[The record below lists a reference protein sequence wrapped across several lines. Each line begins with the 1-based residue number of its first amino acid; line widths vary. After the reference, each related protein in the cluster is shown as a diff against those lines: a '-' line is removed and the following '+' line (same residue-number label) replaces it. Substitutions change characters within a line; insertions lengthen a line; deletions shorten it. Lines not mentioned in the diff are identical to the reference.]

1 MSAST
6 PLSVSGSV
14 EFYLEPYEVD
24 VYSDED
30 SVTYTNNG
38 NVKTR
43 VVLEYE
49 DENLTHEVEKDVF
62 EPGESG
68 EITFQYYSAE
78 GGVISFGTEV
88 SIQHYPLG
96 RLDLDSED
104 NIGVGSRVS
113 YLLNIGVTV
122 GYEGYEQVQMEN
134 YEIQYKESISV
145 KGDTENNLTFYVYP
159 HEEID
164 FDMIG
169 TDVEILDISEDT
181 GEPLSSDEENREIEL
196 TVQFRSHH
204 EDDGEIELI
213 LDGDN
218 YTTEIQLTETAPEP
232 GDEEVSFIEEE
243 AETITFGII
252 LIGGIVVIG
261 AVRVLLS
268 KKKEDDE

>member
-181 GEPLSSDEENREIEL
+181 DEPLSSDEENREIEL